1 MKKNARNRNEAGQ
14 ARVSVKGRKSSF
26 KRISLILKKLLKRT
40 QKLHTKQKSLKRKDK
55 VLLRQSK
62 TLMSRMEGVE
72 GKASELQL
80 RVTQLQ
86 AANRGLLD
94 SLARANDEGVSV
106 PARLDRVESWLG
118 TEEAESERLWKKVDG
133 LDHRA
138 EDYAGRLEILEQN
151 LSTLADSLEELKLRL
166 GNDPDEDGFG
176 AELRQRIETV
186 EGLYAEL
193 NERSVALAS
202 AVAELPGDR
211 RPDQTDAPS
220 ADQAEVEKRLRN
232 LDEDVARL
240 RQGAAS
246 LLREF
251 NDLSARFGD
260 VIGRSGIDQ
269 DTAGHALQSRVDGI
283 ESQDSDLAARA
294 DRQGKHLEDING
306 RARELEER
314 VSSLS
319 APGELDDKINNLD
332 KGLHDTAAALQ
343 QRLGELEAAIG
354 DQQQRAAGM
363 STDLNSLSDRLA
375 EAASSAEGPLEQGRM
390 LENRIADIA
399 ANLDDLE
406 RVFNETK
413 SRHQEQLEQLV
424 SDFTEEKRRLTEIPA
439 AVDGLSK
446 RIDDVAG
453 GASKQSE
460 QCLEFKQGIE
470 GLEAARREFIT
481 RLDNHERQIQE
492 TVFRA
497 EGLDRKIGNA
507 SGLNIRVDALEKI
520 QKEMQGG
527 LSGDK
532 EELDQQIRNLT
543 TGHREHLS
551 SYSSF
556 RNTLAMIG
564 LALLVLGAAG
574 YWFGSDW
581 IATRFAENDKQIE
594 KFGRHLISQD
604 AQLKAWG
611 RQLASGPS
619 PASPEPG
626 IALEEWNRM
635 KSELELQKKV
645 LSGQVAIHEEYRE
658 NLGTI
663 RRDLGKTRVALDA
676 YLERQ
681 EEINAVT
688 HKLGEHLEA
697 LEKQPTGS
705 GGALQGR
712 QGTALKD
719 SSWIRQRNP
728 AHYTIQVAGAYGREV
743 LADIGG
749 RLSLPGPLALYQRDW
764 NGREWNVL
772 LYGDFS
778 SKTEAQAAINSL
790 PEEIMAAKPWVRR
803 LSWVQ
808 EDLEGR

>member
-1 MKKNARNRNEAGQ
+1 MKKNASNRNKAEK
-14 ARVSVKGRKSSF
+14 ARVSIKGRQSGF
-26 KRISLILKKLLKRT
+26 RRISLILKKLLKRT

-62 TLMSRMEGVE
+62 TLMSRMKGVE

-86 AANRGLLD
+86 TANRGLLD
-94 SLARANDEGVSV
+94 SLARASDEGVSV

-138 EDYAGRLEILEQN
+138 EDYAGRLEILEHN

-166 GNDPDEDGFG
+166 DNDPDEDGFV

-193 NERSVALAS
+193 NEKSVALTS
-202 AVAELPGDR
+202 AAAELPGRTGDQ
-211 RPDQTDAPS
+211 RPDQTDAPL

-232 LDEDVARL
+232 LDEEVARL

-260 VIGRSGIDQ
+260 VIERSGIGR
-269 DTAGHALQSRVDGI
+269 DTGHMLHDI
-283 ESQDSDLAARA
+283 ESQDPDLAAQA

-319 APGELDDKINNLD
+319 APGEPDDKINNLD
-332 KGLHDTAAALQ
+332 KGLHETAAALQ

-363 STDLNSLSDRLA
+363 STDLSSLSDRLA

-406 RVFNETK
+406 REFNETK
-413 SRHQEQLEQLV
+413 TRHQEQLEQLV
-424 SDFTEEKRRLTEIPA
+424 SDVTEEKRRLAEIPA

-453 GASKQSE
+453 GTSKQSE
-460 QCLEFKQGIE
+460 QHLELKQGIE

-481 RLDNHERQIQE
+481 RLDNHERQIRE
-492 TVFRA
+492 TVLRA
-497 EGLDRKIGNA
+497 EGLDRKLGNA
-507 SGLNIRVDALEKI
+507 TGLNMRVDALEKI

-532 EELDQQIRNLT
+532 DELDQQIRNLG
-543 TGHREHLS
+543 TGHQEHLS

-556 RNTLAMIG
+556 RNTLAIIG
-564 LALLVLGAAG
+564 LALLVLGVAG

-594 KFGRHLISQD
+594 KFGRHLIAQD

-611 RQLASGPS
+611 RQLAAGPS
-619 PASPEPG
+619 PASPESG
-626 IALEEWNRM
+626 IPLEEWNQM
-635 KSELELQKKV
+635 KTQLELQKRV

-663 RRDLGKTRVALDA
+663 QRDLGKTRVALDA
-676 YLERQ
+676 YLESQ

-688 HKLGEHLEA
+688 HKLGEHLAA
-697 LEKQPTGS
+697 LEKQQTGS
-705 GGALQGR
+705 GGGGAR
-712 QGTALKD
+712 QGGQGSALRD

-728 AHYTIQVAGAYGREV
+728 AHYTIQLAGAYGREV

-749 RLSLPGPLALYQRDW
+749 RLLLPGPLALYQRDW

-778 SKTEAQAAINSL
+778 TKTEAQAAIGSL

-808 EDLEGR
+808 EDLEGG

>member
-1 MKKNARNRNEAGQ
+1 MKKNARNRKKTEK
-14 ARVSVKGRKSSF
+14 ARVRKKGRKSGF
-26 KRISLILKKLLKRT
+26 RRISLILRKLLKRT
-40 QKLHTKQKSLKRKDK
+40 RKLHTKQKSLKRKDK
-55 VLLRQSK
+55 VLLRQNK
-62 TLMSRMEGVE
+62 TLMSRMEDVE
-72 GKASELQL
+72 GRAAELQL

-86 AANRGLLD
+86 TANRGLLD
-94 SLARANDEGVSV
+94 SLARASDEGVSA

-118 TEEAESERLWKKVDG
+118 TEEAESERLWKKVDA
-133 LDHRA
+133 LDHSA

-151 LSTLADSLEELKLRL
+151 LPALADSLEELKLRL
-166 GNDPDEDGFG
+166 GNDPDEDGFV

-193 NERSVALAS
+193 NEKSVALAS
-202 AVAELPGDR
+202 AVAGLPGMPGDW
-211 RPDQTDAPS
+211 RPDQTDAPT
-220 ADQAEVEKRLRN
+220 ADQAGVEKRLRN

-240 RQGAAS
+240 RQGAES

-260 VIGRSGIDQ
+260 VIGRSGIGQ
-269 DTAGHALQSRVDGI
+269 DTERPLQSRI
-283 ESQDSDLAARA
+283 EDIDSQDSDLTAQA

-306 RARELEER
+306 SARELEER
-314 VSSLS
+314 VSNLS

-332 KGLHDTAAALQ
+332 KGLHDTA
-343 QRLGELEAAIG
+343 GK
-354 DQQQRAAGM
+354 
-363 STDLNSLSDRLA
+363 
-375 EAASSAEGPLEQGRM
+375 
-390 LENRIADIA
+390 LENRIADIVA
-399 ANLDDLE
+399 DLDDLE
-406 RVFNETK
+406 RAFNETK
-413 SRHQEQLEQLV
+413 SRHQEQLEQLI
-424 SDFTEEKRRLTEIPA
+424 SDVTAEKRGLTEIPV
-439 AVDGLSK
+439 AVEGLSK
-446 RIDDVAG
+446 RIDDLAG
-453 GASKQSE
+453 GSSKQAE
-460 QCLEFKQGIE
+460 QYLEFKQGIE
-470 GLEAARREFIT
+470 GLEAARRDFIT

-492 TVFRA
+492 KVLRA
-497 EGLDRKIGNA
+497 EGLDRKIEDT
-507 SGLNIRVDALEKI
+507 SGLNVRMDALEKI
-520 QKEMQGG
+520 QKEMQDG

-532 EELDQQIRNLT
+532 EKLDQQIRNLA

-556 RNTLAMIG
+556 RNTLAIIG

-581 IATRFAENDKQIE
+581 IATRFAENDKEIE
-594 KFGRHLISQD
+594 EFDRQLIAQD
-604 AQLKAWG
+604 AQLKVWG

-626 IALEEWNRM
+626 IPLEEWNRM

-658 NLGTI
+658 NLGVI
-663 RRDLGKTRVALDA
+663 QSDLGKTRVALDA

-688 HKLGEHLEA
+688 LKLGEKLKA
-697 LEKQPTGS
+697 LEKQPSGS
-705 GGALQGR
+705 GGAPEGR
-712 QGTALKD
+712 QGTVLKD

-728 AHYTIQVAGAYGREV
+728 AHYTIQIAGAYGREV
-743 LADIGG
+743 LVDISR

-778 SKTEAQAAINSL
+778 SKTEAQGAIDSL

-808 EDLEGR
+808 KDLEGG

>member
-1 MKKNARNRNEAGQ
+1 MKKNARNRNKAEK
-14 ARVSVKGRKSSF
+14 ARVSVKGRKSGF
-26 KRISLILKKLLKRT
+26 RRISLVLKKLLKRT

-133 LDHRA
+133 LDDRA

-166 GNDPDEDGFG
+166 GNDPDEDGFV
-176 AELRQRIETV
+176 AELRRRIETV

-193 NERSVALAS
+193 NEKSVALAS

-220 ADQAEVEKRLRN
+220 ADQAEVEKRLRS

-260 VIGRSGIDQ
+260 VIGRSGIGQ
-269 DTAGHALQSRVDGI
+269 DTGHALHDV
-283 ESQDSDLAARA
+283 ESQDSDLAAQA

-375 EAASSAEGPLEQGRM
+375 EAASGAEGPLEQGRM

-424 SDFTEEKRRLTEIPA
+424 SDVTEEKRRLTEIPA

-460 QCLEFKQGIE
+460 QYLEFKQGIE

-527 LSGDK
+527 LSGDRD
-532 EELDQQIRNLT
+532 ELDQQIRNLT

-556 RNTLAMIG
+556 RNTLAIIG
-564 LALLVLGAAG
+564 LVLLVLGVAG

-581 IATRFAENDKQIE
+581 IATRFADNEKQIE
-594 KFGRHLISQD
+594 KFGRHLIAQD

-645 LSGQVAIHEEYRE
+645 LSGQVAIHEEYRK

-663 RRDLGKTRVALDA
+663 QRDLGKTRVALDA

-681 EEINAVT
+681 EEINTVT
-688 HKLGEHLEA
+688 HKLGEHLKA

-728 AHYTIQVAGAYGREV
+728 AHYTIQIAGAYGREV
-743 LADIGG
+743 LTDISG

-778 SKTEAQAAINSL
+778 SKTEAQAAINSF